1 MKGKRCVIFPV
12 EVQGAIEIK
21 NHEKFNYQK
30 LRDDLEP
37 SRTSKVKLFLLKQ
50 LTTKTP
56 LTTFTK
62 KLHHRCL
69 TEFLIRLWRPTKYWK
84 AMK

>member
-37 SRTSKVKLFLLKQ
+37 SRTSKVKLFFKL
-50 LTTKTP
+50 
-56 LTTFTK
+56 FTK
-62 KLHHRCL
+62 KLHRRCL